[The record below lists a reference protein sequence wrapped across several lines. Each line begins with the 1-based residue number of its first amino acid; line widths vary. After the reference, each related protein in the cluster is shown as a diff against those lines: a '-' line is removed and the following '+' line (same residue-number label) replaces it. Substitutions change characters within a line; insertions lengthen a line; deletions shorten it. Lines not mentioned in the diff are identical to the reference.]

1 MSESA
6 ELTELYSI
14 IEKTAQVVDVTASHE
29 KVWPIL
35 NAFEDVVG
43 NSVISF
49 RASTGSSADDLDTRF
64 TMLPQGF
71 DPYARALEHG
81 ITPRQDPPVGSLLKE
96 VHENLPITSCGVDFG
111 VAGGFTKTWS
121 FPSAENLIKVSD
133 LVKLP
138 SVPESVAANLDF
150 FEKWGI
156 ADMVSTVGIDYS
168 KRTVNLYFGGGVGD
182 RVPAAVF
189 EEEGV
194 RAIFDELGLPA
205 PSEELLKFCERS
217 FVIYVTL
224 SWDSPKISRFTY
236 SVMTTEPLGLPITFA
251 PTFERLIKEAP
262 YDTTGRNY
270 VYGIAATPKGE
281 YHKIA
286 SYYQWQKKVENLL
299 RSDG

>member
-6 ELTELYSI
+6 DLTELYSI

-35 NAFEDVVG
+35 NAFQDVIAD
-43 NSVISF
+43 SVISF
-49 RASTGSSADDLDTRF
+49 RASTGSSADDLDCRF
-64 TMLPQGF
+64 TMLPKDL

-81 ITPRQDPPVGSLLKE
+81 LTPKTDHPVGSLLKE
-96 VHENLPITSCGVDFG
+96 VHQNLPITSCGVDFG

-121 FPSAENLIKVSD
+121 FPSAENLGKVSE
-133 LVKLP
+133 LIKLP
-138 SVPESVAANLDF
+138 SIPDAVAANLDF

-168 KRTVNLYFGGGVGD
+168 KRTMNLYFGGGVGD
-182 RVPAAVF
+182 RVPAGVF
-189 EEEGV
+189 EEKGV
-194 RAIFDELGLPA
+194 RAILGELGLAA

-224 SWDSPKISRFTY
+224 NWDSPKINRFTY
-236 SVMTTEPLGLPITFA
+236 SVMTPEPLGLPVDLA
-251 PTFERLIKEAP
+251 PTFERLIKGAP
-262 YDTTGRNY
+262 YDTEGRNY
-270 VYGIAATPKGE
+270 VYGIASTPKGE

-286 SYYQWQKKVENLL
+286 SYYQWQKRVEKLL
-299 RSDG
+299 RADG